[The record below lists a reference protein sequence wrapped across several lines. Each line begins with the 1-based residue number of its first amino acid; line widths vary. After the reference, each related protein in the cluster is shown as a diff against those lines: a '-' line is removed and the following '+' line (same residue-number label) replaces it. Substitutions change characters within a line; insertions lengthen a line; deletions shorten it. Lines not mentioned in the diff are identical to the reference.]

1 MTKTAG
7 RVCPLAYRYGA
18 AALARAPER
27 VVDTLYVVGGLY
39 GNLPALARV
48 SALFAAE
55 RGSAALCFNGDFN
68 WFNVDEASFVA
79 INEVVLANDAIVG
92 NVEAELVAPQA
103 GAGCGCAYPESVDD
117 AVVERSNRIH
127 ARLQAT
133 ATRHPAIVGAL
144 AKLPMFARYRV
155 GEAAAAVVH
164 GDADSLAGWRFAA
177 AALDDANNRQWI
189 DQAFTAAAVDVFAS
203 THTCLPA
210 LRRSTACVR
219 PDCMSTRCR
228 SSSTAGAGRSSFS
241 PTGHLVR
248 LPGCRTSRAS
258 ATGHRSAGSRRCRL
272 PASRRCSRD
281 ERQRPQVI
289 SRNGRG
295 ECHRVTVSRR
305 PTRSGHRRLG
315 GFPVRRV
322 RSGCRA
328 SFLSPTERHER
339 SDRSR

>member
-1 MTKTAG
+1 MSTCRKVFSDRRLAPPAMTRTAG

-55 RGSAALCFNGDFN
+55 GGSAALCFNGDFN
-68 WFNVDEASFVA
+68 WFDVDDASFVA
-79 INEVVLANDAIVG
+79 INEGVLANEAIIG

-103 GAGCGCAYPESVDD
+103 GAGCGCGYPESVDD

-133 ATRHPAIVGAL
+133 ATRHPAIIGRL

-155 GEAAAAVVH
+155 GEVTVGVVH

-177 AALDDANNRQWI
+177 AALDDVGNRLWI
-189 DQAFTAAAVDVFAS
+189 DEVFAAAAVDIFAS

-210 LRRSTACVR
+210 LRSFGEGHR
-219 PDCMSTRCR
+219 PRVVINNGAAGMPNFAGQPDGLLTRIALSPSPHPMLYGLR
-228 SSSTAGAGRSSFS
+228 AAGLHVDALPIVFDAGRWQEQFLANW
-241 PTGHLVR
+241 P
-248 LPGCRTSRAS
+248 PGSAAWLSYYERIRNGPPYSRQQAMP
-258 ATGHRSAGSRRCRL
+258 
-272 PASRRCSRD
+272 PAS
-281 ERQRPQVI
+281 EP
-289 SRNGRG
+289 
-295 ECHRVTVSRR
+295 
-305 PTRSGHRRLG
+305 L
-315 GFPVRRV
+315 
-322 RSGCRA
+322 A
-328 SFLSPTERHER
+328 
-339 SDRSR
+339 

>member
-79 INEVVLANDAIVG
+79 INEGVLANDAIVG

-210 LRRSTACVR
+210 LRSFGDGRQPRVVINNGAAGM
-219 PDCMSTRCR
+219 PNFAGEQDGLLTRIALSPSPHPTLYGLR
-228 SSSTAGAGRSSFS
+228 AAGLHVDALPIVFDGGRWQEQFLANW
-241 PTGHLVR
+241 P
-248 LPGCRTSRAS
+248 PGS
-258 ATGHRSAGSRRCRL
+258 AAWLSYFAR
-272 PASRRCSRD
+272 
-281 ERQRPQVI
+281 I
-289 SRNGRG
+289 RNGPPF
-295 ECHRVTVSRR
+295 SRQQAM
-305 PTRSGHRRLG
+305 PPACQP
-315 GFPVRRV
+315 PV
-322 RSGCRA
+322 
-328 SFLSPTERHER
+328 
-339 SDRSR
+339 

>member
-1 MTKTAG
+1 MSACRKGFSDRRLAPPAMTRTAG

-55 RGSAALCFNGDFN
+55 GGSAALCFNGDFN
-68 WFNVDEASFVA
+68 WFDVDDASFVA
-79 INEVVLANDAIVG
+79 INEGVLANEAIIG

-103 GAGCGCAYPESVDD
+103 GAGCGCGYPESVDD

-133 ATRHPAIVGAL
+133 ATRHPAIIGRL

-155 GEAAAAVVH
+155 GEVTVGVVH

-177 AALDDANNRQWI
+177 AALDDVGNRQWI
-189 DQAFTAAAVDVFAS
+189 DEVFAAAAVDIFAS

-210 LRRSTACVR
+210 LRSFGEGHR
-219 PDCMSTRCR
+219 PRVVINNGAAGMPNFAGQPDGLLTRIALSPSPHPMLYGLR
-228 SSSTAGAGRSSFS
+228 AAGLHVDALPIVFDAGRWQEQFLANW
-241 PTGHLVR
+241 P
-248 LPGCRTSRAS
+248 PGSAAWLSYYERIRNGPPYSRQQAMP
-258 ATGHRSAGSRRCRL
+258 
-272 PASRRCSRD
+272 PAS
-281 ERQRPQVI
+281 EP
-289 SRNGRG
+289 
-295 ECHRVTVSRR
+295 
-305 PTRSGHRRLG
+305 L
-315 GFPVRRV
+315 
-322 RSGCRA
+322 A
-328 SFLSPTERHER
+328 
-339 SDRSR
+339 